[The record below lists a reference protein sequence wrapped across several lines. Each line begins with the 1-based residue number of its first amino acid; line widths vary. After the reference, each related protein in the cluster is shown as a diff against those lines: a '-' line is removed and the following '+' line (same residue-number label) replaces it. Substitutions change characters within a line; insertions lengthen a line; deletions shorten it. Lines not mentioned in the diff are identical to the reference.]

1 MKDIIR
7 IGMEIEEKKDS
18 LYVEFEFNTHK
29 VLDEILNE
37 KEMDEL
43 KDLTGKITKIINEG
57 IRRNVEGTLRE
68 EEEEEE
74 LSEKEMIKEA
84 IDKTSNELYEK
95 LSEEDKKKADEF
107 NKELEKCDSIEEAIL
122 LAIKA
127 IKDEIK

>member
-68 EEEEEE
+68 EEEE

>member
-68 EEEEEE
+68 EEEE

-84 IDKTSNELYEK
+84 MDKTSNELYEK

>member
-7 IGMEIEEKKDS
+7 IGMNIEEKKDS

-68 EEEEEE
+68 EEKE

>member
-68 EEEEEE
+68 EEEE

-107 NKELEKCDSIEEAIL
+107 NKKLEKCDSIEEAIL

>member
-68 EEEEEE
+68 EEEEE

-95 LSEEDKKKADEF
+95 LSKEDKKKADEF

>member
-7 IGMEIEEKKDS
+7 IGMEIEKKKDS

-68 EEEEEE
+68 EEE

-84 IDKTSNELYEK
+84 LDKTSKKLYEK
-95 LSEEDKKKADEF
+95 MSDEDKKKADKFE
-107 NKELEKCDSIEEAIL
+107 KELEKCESIEEAIA

-127 IKDEIK
+127 LEDELK

>member
-7 IGMEIEEKKDS
+7 IGMNVEKVENGIG
-18 LYVEFEFNTHK
+18 VEFGIKIHK
-29 VLDEILNE
+29 ILDEILTK
-37 KEMDEL
+37 KEMEEVEEL
-43 KDLTGKITKIINEG
+43 TSKICKIVNKSIKRE
-57 IRRNVEGTLRE
+57 VEL
-68 EEEEEE
+68 EEE

-127 IKDEIK
+127 LKDDLK

>member
-7 IGMEIEEKKDS
+7 IGMKIEEKKDS

-57 IRRNVEGTLRE
+57 IRRNVEGTLR
-68 EEEEEE
+68 EEEEE

>member
-7 IGMEIEEKKDS
+7 IGMEVEDKKDS
-18 LYVEFEFNTHK
+18 LCVEFEFSTHK
-29 VLDEILNE
+29 ILDEILNE
-37 KEMDEL
+37 KEMEEL

-57 IRRNVEGTLRE
+57 IRRNVEGTLK
-68 EEEEEE
+68 EEE
-74 LSEKEMIKEA
+74 LSEREMIKEA
-84 IDKTSNELYEK
+84 LDKTSNELYEK

-127 IKDEIK
+127 LKDELK

>member
-57 IRRNVEGTLRE
+57 IRRNVEGTLGE
-68 EEEEEE
+68 EEEF
-74 LSEKEMIKEA
+74 SEKEMIKEA

>member
-29 VLDEILNE
+29 ILDEILNE

-57 IRRNVEGTLRE
+57 IRRNVEGTLR
-68 EEEEEE
+68 EEEE

>member
-7 IGMEIEEKKDS
+7 IGMNVEKVENGIG
-18 LYVEFEFNTHK
+18 VEFGIKIHK
-29 VLDEILNE
+29 ILDEILTK
-37 KEMDEL
+37 KEME
-43 KDLTGKITKIINEG
+43 E
-57 IRRNVEGTLRE
+57 VEGLISKISKIVNKSIKRE
-68 EEEEEE
+68 VE
-74 LSEKEMIKEA
+74 LEAEIPSEKEMIKEA

-127 IKDEIK
+127 IKDELK

>member
-68 EEEEEE
+68 AEIP
-74 LSEKEMIKEA
+74 SEKEMIKEA
-84 IDKTSNELYEK
+84 LDKTSKKLYEK
-95 LSEEDKKKADEF
+95 MSDEDKKKADEF
-107 NKELEKCDSIEEAIL
+107 EKELEKCESIEEAIA

-127 IKDEIK
+127 LEDEIK